1 MENGKYKPFRKP
13 NDTPLYVNTGSSHPQ
28 TVLKQ
33 IPHGIN
39 KRLVEISSSETDFNE
54 AKPAYQ
60 KALNESK
67 HKHTLEFK
75 QEEPIRPR
83 NNNKKKRRIFWF
95 NPPFSAAVTTNIGK
109 QFLALVDKHFPKTN
123 PLHAIFNRNT
133 MKLSYSCTMNVKAI
147 IQAHNK
153 KLLNKTKKAAKP
165 PHCNCQ
171 KRVKHLCP
179 MPGKGNRFNVIYQAT
194 TREENPKKYI
204 GSTKGFKSRYSTHK
218 VSFKNDSKNQ
228 TALSKHLWE
237 TNQQGE
243 NPNLKWEIL
252 MEATPYQPGSRSC
265 NLCLT
270 EKLLILKNSQNPCYL
285 NKRTELAQRCR
296 HIAEWRLDKLL

>member
-1 MENGKYKPFRKP
+1 MYEETNLQVWFLCHKTFKEKFGLRITMDPSAQIVNFLDVTLDLENGKYKPFRKP

-133 MKLSYSCTMNVKAI
+133 MKLSYSFTMNVKAI

-153 KLLNKTKKAAKP
+153 KLLNKTKKRPNHPTAT
-165 PHCNCQ
+165 
-171 KRVKHLCP
+171 VK
-179 MPGKGNRFNVIYQAT
+179 NV
-194 TREENPKKYI
+194 
-204 GSTKGFKSRYSTHK
+204 
-218 VSFKNDSKNQ
+218 
-228 TALSKHLWE
+228 
-237 TNQQGE
+237 
-243 NPNLKWEIL
+243 
-252 MEATPYQPGSRSC
+252 
-265 NLCLT
+265 
-270 EKLLILKNSQNPCYL
+270 
-285 NKRTELAQRCR
+285 
-296 HIAEWRLDKLL
+296 